1 MKVPYLGSN
10 GKKNSG
16 KDLNKI
22 EARFVERKEKMNSL
36 KIKLQKC

>member
-1 MKVPYLGSN
+1 MKVRHLWSN

-22 EARFVERKEKMNSL
+22 ETSFAKGKSKRIIL
-36 KIKLQKC
+36 KIKLEKC